1 MIAGSGLAAGQLP
14 TPALAERAVHRA
26 LEAAGLA
33 RAGTVILFLS
43 RDFARQPQPAV
54 LAAARAAGCL
64 QVVGSTAGGLLTER
78 GWLLDQPGAAALVV
92 ETPAGPTPGTMP
104 ALSFSACHNLPFG
117 WLADRPRA
125 GLLEPGA
132 ALWNH
137 GRPAGQGG
145 TEMQLPG
152 LDCRLAIST
161 GLRPLGDAAVV
172 EAGEAYEIQRI
183 AGQSA
188 ADHLLRQLP
197 PDMRER
203 PALHRVVARRRPE
216 LPGIPILS
224 INADGTVTLAEALA
238 VGDEITWAVRQPLS
252 AEQDMR
258 QTLQQAAGDAPP
270 PAFGLMLSCIG
281 RGPLFYGDDDRD
293 LAVFRERFPGTPLLG
308 AYGHG
313 QIAPVDGK
321 NRLFHNSVITLLLG
335 NSHV

>member
-1 MIAGSGLAAGQLP
+1 MIAGSGLAAGQLA

-33 RAGTVILFLS
+33 RAGAVILFLS

-64 QVVGSTAGGLLTER
+64 QVIGCTAGGLLTER
-78 GWLLDQPGAAALVV
+78 GWLLDQSGAAALVI
-92 ETPAGPTPGTMP
+92 ETPADPAPGAVP
-104 ALSFSACHNLPFG
+104 ALSFSAGHNLPFEWQSG
-117 WLADRPRA
+117 LPRS

-137 GRPAGQGG
+137 GRPAGQGS
-145 TEMQLPG
+145 EMPLPG
-152 LDCRLAIST
+152 PDCRLAIST
-161 GLRPLGDAAVV
+161 GLRPLGETATIEIA
-172 EAGEAYEIQRI
+172 EAYEIQQI
-183 AGQSA
+183 AGLSA
-188 ADHLLRQLP
+188 AEHLLRQLP
-197 PDMRER
+197 PDLRER
-203 PALHRVVARRRPE
+203 PALHRIVALRRPE

-224 INADGTVTLAEALA
+224 INGDGTVTLAETLA
-238 VGDEITWAVRQPLS
+238 AGEQIRWAVRQPLS

-258 QTLQQAAGDAPP
+258 QTLQRAAGDAPP
-270 PAFGLMLSCIG
+270 PACALMFSCIG

-313 QIAPVDGK
+313 QIAPVDGR
-321 NRLFHNSVITLLLG
+321 NRLFHNSVITLMLG
-335 NSHV
+335 SSHV